1 MIHTYIHTSRTKI
14 DRYIRIHTYLG
25 EVKVEESAAYQAELG
40 LLIVLVIILVVLVA
54 FVGFMVFKV
63 AEFRKLQATLPLSS
77 SGTTVC
83 MYVHIYVP

>member
-1 MIHTYIHTSRTKI
+1 M
-14 DRYIRIHTYLG
+14 
-25 EVKVEESAAYQAELG
+25 EESAAYQAELG

-77 SGTTVC
+77 SGTTICMYVC
-83 MYVHIYVP
+83 MYVCAYVCTVDVSISIFHFMYL